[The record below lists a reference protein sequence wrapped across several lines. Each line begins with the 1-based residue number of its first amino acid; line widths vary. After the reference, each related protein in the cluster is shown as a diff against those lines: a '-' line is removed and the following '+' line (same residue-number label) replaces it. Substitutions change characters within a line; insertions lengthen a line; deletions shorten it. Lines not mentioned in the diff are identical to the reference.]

1 MSSLKE
7 IVSKNI
13 INLRIKS
20 KMTQLELGSALSY
33 SDKAVSKWERGEAVP
48 DAYVLL
54 KLSGLFN
61 VSVDYLLTEH
71 DEKELKAA
79 AAVHRQINHR
89 VISLISVLGIWILA
103 VIIFAV
109 FLMSGSAQWLVFL
122 YALPVTFIVLIVFTA
137 VWGRRRTNMYYIS
150 LLVWSIICA
159 LYFTFLKYSLWF
171 LPVIGIPAQI
181 IVFLSF
187 RIRIKPE

>member
-20 KMTQLELGSALSY
+20 KMTQLELGTALSY

-48 DAYVLL
+48 DAYVLV
-54 KLSGLFN
+54 KLSALFN
-61 VSVDYLLTEH
+61 VSVDYLLKEH
-71 DEKELKAA
+71 DEKELKTAA
-79 AAVHRQINHR
+79 HRQINHR

-109 FLMSGSAQWLVFL
+109 CLMSGSVQWLVFL

-137 VWGRRRTNMYYIS
+137 VWGMRKTNVCYIS

-159 LYFTFLKYSLWF
+159 LYFTFLKYNLWF

-187 RIRIKPE
+187 RIRIKPD